1 MSQKDKK
8 KTTPEKKIIVCI
20 SGLAGTG
27 KSTLAKQIAKKYNLN
42 YYSGGDALKELAAE
56 EGYNSQMNGW
66 WESPEGLKFLAKRE
80 KDLTFDKLV
89 DEKLIEFSK
98 KGEVLLDSWTMPWLL
113 NSGFKI
119 WLAASEDKRTERI
132 ANRDKLTIQQA
143 RKVLREKETRTK
155 KIYRK
160 LYGFKL
166 GEDFDPFHI
175 IIDTEKLTAKEVFE
189 ILCQVMEKIILPNKL
204 QI

>member
-1 MSQKDKK
+1 MSQNDKK
-8 KTTPEKKIIVCI
+8 KSTPEKKIIVCI

-42 YYSGGDALKELAAE
+42 YYSGGDALKDLAAD
-56 EGYNSQMNGW
+56 EGYDSQSNGW
-66 WESPEGLKFLAKRE
+66 WESSEGLKFLAKRE

-89 DEKLIEFSK
+89 DKKLIEFSK
-98 KGEVLLDSWTMPWLL
+98 NGNVLLDSWTMPWLL
-113 NSGFKI
+113 DHGFKI

-132 ANRDKLTIQQA
+132 AKRDKLTIKQA

-155 KIYRK
+155 NIYTK

-166 GEDFDPFHI
+166 GEDFAPFNI

-189 ILCQVMEKIILPNKL
+189 VLCQVMEKIILPNKM
-204 QI
+204 

>member
-1 MSQKDKK
+1 MSQNY
-8 KTTPEKKIIVCI
+8 KTKSTPEKKIVVCI

-42 YYSGGDALKELAAE
+42 YYSGGDALKDLAAD
-56 EGYNSQMNGW
+56 EGYYSQSNGW
-66 WESPEGLKFLAKRE
+66 WESSEGLKFLAKRE

-89 DEKLIEFSK
+89 DKKLIEFSK
-98 KGEVLLDSWTMPWLL
+98 NGDVLLDSWTMPWLL
-113 NSGFKI
+113 DYGFKI

-132 ANRDKLTIQQA
+132 AKRDRLTIQKA

-155 KIYRK
+155 NIYRK

-175 IIDTEKLTAKEVFE
+175 IIDTEKLAAKEVFE
-189 ILCQVMEKIILPNKL
+189 VLCQVMEKIILPNKM
-204 QI
+204 